1 MAIGSALSVGLI
13 GLKAFIIQ
21 IQAFVS
27 PGLPYFSI
35 IGLPDTSLSEARER
49 VKSACQASGAKWPE
63 TRVTVNLSP
72 ASMPKRGSSHDLAIA
87 ASVLS
92 ASGMIPHDC
101 LNDTVVL
108 GEVNLDG
115 TVLPINGLLPIL
127 LHARDQGVCKVIVP
141 HANLDEAALVPDV
154 DAIGIRHVGELIEL
168 MGGTANYTIPDMIRD
183 VDANDGAMSV
193 CPPPGDMNEVMGQE
207 TAKWALEV
215 AAAGGHHLMM
225 TGPPG
230 TGKNHA
236 RLAHSRHYESAQ
248 RIGTTG
254 SRIDPLPMRH
264 IAQLWHQRCSAIRS
278 AAPYRIHRILGRRRR
293 GIGSTRRDH
302 AGASGHP
309 IHGRGAR
316 ILGTHPANL
325 ARTIGIRVCG
335 DIPRE
340 RHHLLSGTIPTDH
353 GGQSLPL
360 RLRIRQR
367 RALHVQGKRPYQVLQ
382 PPVGADPRPHRHSD
396 RSASCGTH
404 QPRHGSFRRIQPRH
418 PPAGHG
424 GKANGTGTF
433 PGIRMGLQCASHRN
447 MASRQHVHK
456 SHRAREPCV
465 GQRTAQP
472 QRGGPSHA
480 TRMDAIRPV
489 RQNLSRTGRDDAR
502 NLHENEVDMNENT
515 TADTSVNATAID
527 DETLSRAVLTY
538 CLDSADAMMYALVK
552 GIGSATHTLQ
562 LLADSGPGNHESV
575 ATAAYKTLD
584 AALING
590 ITRWGR
596 TINARGM
603 ASFHG
608 AMVSWQH
615 RLTTLPSTD
624 PEELKTWFT
633 ANGTQWIVAPHH
645 PYWPSQL
652 ADLTIHTDWAA
663 PLCLWGKGD
672 PQALVSCSEPVGVVG
687 SRGVSEYGRQSAHE
701 LAKQAARAGHLIVSG
716 GALGTDAAAHWG
728 AIQAMDE
735 IGTPL
740 AGRTVAVFAGG
751 LNYIG
756 PKSNERLFETIINHS
771 GALISE
777 LCPGTVPEARRF
789 LIRNRL
795 IAALSS
801 TLIVAQARARSGALN
816 TAGWANELNRR
827 VFAVPGDVTMPHNTG
842 CNRLIQEGQ
851 ASIICSLTD
860 IDEFCHAAH
869 RPQSADAADNDDEPS
884 EESTDTSLSQPTN
897 ATAAILKAIRTCSAK
912 YGHVSTDGLLAIL
925 AESNPGEYSIS
936 RISMELGLMELNG
949 LICTQHGNITITDAS
964 AT

>member
-1 MAIGSALSVGLI
+1 
-13 GLKAFIIQ
+13 
-21 IQAFVS
+21 
-27 PGLPYFSI
+27 
-35 IGLPDTSLSEARER
+35 
-49 VKSACQASGAKWPE
+49 
-63 TRVTVNLSP
+63 
-72 ASMPKRGSSHDLAIA
+72 
-87 ASVLS
+87 
-92 ASGMIPHDC
+92 
-101 LNDTVVL
+101 
-108 GEVNLDG
+108 
-115 TVLPINGLLPIL
+115 
-127 LHARDQGVCKVIVP
+127 
-141 HANLDEAALVPDV
+141 
-154 DAIGIRHVGELIEL
+154 
-168 MGGTANYTIPDMIRD
+168 
-183 VDANDGAMSV
+183 
-193 CPPPGDMNEVMGQE
+193 
-207 TAKWALEV
+207 
-215 AAAGGHHLMM
+215 
-225 TGPPG
+225 
-230 TGKNHA
+230 
-236 RLAHSRHYESAQ
+236 
-248 RIGTTG
+248 
-254 SRIDPLPMRH
+254 
-264 IAQLWHQRCSAIRS
+264 
-278 AAPYRIHRILGRRRR
+278 
-293 GIGSTRRDH
+293 
-302 AGASGHP
+302 
-309 IHGRGAR
+309 
-316 ILGTHPANL
+316 
-325 ARTIGIRVCG
+325 
-335 DIPRE
+335 
-340 RHHLLSGTIPTDH
+340 
-353 GGQSLPL
+353 
-360 RLRIRQR
+360 
-367 RALHVQGKRPYQVLQ
+367 
-382 PPVGADPRPHRHSD
+382 
-396 RSASCGTH
+396 
-404 QPRHGSFRRIQPRH
+404 
-418 PPAGHG
+418 
-424 GKANGTGTF
+424 
-433 PGIRMGLQCASHRN
+433 
-447 MASRQHVHK
+447 
-456 SHRAREPCV
+456 
-465 GQRTAQP
+465 
-472 QRGGPSHA
+472 
-480 TRMDAIRPV
+480 
-489 RQNLSRTGRDDAR
+489 
-502 NLHENEVDMNENT
+502 MNENT

-663 PLCLWGKGD
+663 PLCLWGKVT
-672 PQALVSCSEPVGVVG
+672 PSVGVMLRTGRCRRITRRKRVRKAKRTRARQTSGPSRPSHSVRRRSGHRCGRPLG
-687 SRGVSEYGRQSAHE
+687 SH
-701 LAKQAARAGHLIVSG
+701 
-716 GALGTDAAAHWG
+716 
-728 AIQAMDE
+728 QAMDE

>member
-92 ASGMIPHDC
+92 ASGTIPHDC

-230 TGKNHA
+230 TGKTIMSPLSESEQLEVASIRSLCGTLPSYGISDVPPFEAPHHTASTASLVGGGAGLAQPGAITRAHRGILFMDEAPEFSARTLQTLREPLESGYVAISRAKGTTYYPARFQLIMAANPCPCGYAYGNGERCTCREKDRIKYFSRLSGPILDRIDIQIEVPPVERINPGTVPSGESSHAIRLRVMVARQTAQERFREFGWVCNAQATGTWLRANTSTKAIELVNHA
-236 RLAHSRHYESAQ
+236 LASERL
-248 RIGTTG
+248 
-254 SRIDPLPMRH
+254 
-264 IAQLWHQRCSAIRS
+264 
-278 AAPYRIHRILGRRRR
+278 
-293 GIGSTRRDH
+293 
-302 AGASGHP
+302 
-309 IHGRGAR
+309 
-316 ILGTHPANL
+316 
-325 ARTIGIRVCG
+325 
-335 DIPRE
+335 
-340 RHHLLSGTIPTDH
+340 
-353 GGQSLPL
+353 SL
-360 RLRIRQR
+360 R
-367 RALHVQGKRPYQVLQ
+367 
-382 PPVGADPRPHRHSD
+382 
-396 RSASCGTH
+396 
-404 QPRHGSFRRIQPRH
+404 
-418 PPAGHG
+418 
-424 GKANGTGTF
+424 
-433 PGIRMGLQCASHRN
+433 
-447 MASRQHVHK
+447 
-456 SHRAREPCV
+456 
-465 GQRTAQP
+465 
-472 QRGGPSHA
+472 GPSHA

>member
-1 MAIGSALSVGLI
+1 
-13 GLKAFIIQ
+13 
-21 IQAFVS
+21 
-27 PGLPYFSI
+27 
-35 IGLPDTSLSEARER
+35 
-49 VKSACQASGAKWPE
+49 
-63 TRVTVNLSP
+63 
-72 ASMPKRGSSHDLAIA
+72 
-87 ASVLS
+87 
-92 ASGMIPHDC
+92 
-101 LNDTVVL
+101 
-108 GEVNLDG
+108 
-115 TVLPINGLLPIL
+115 
-127 LHARDQGVCKVIVP
+127 
-141 HANLDEAALVPDV
+141 
-154 DAIGIRHVGELIEL
+154 
-168 MGGTANYTIPDMIRD
+168 
-183 VDANDGAMSV
+183 
-193 CPPPGDMNEVMGQE
+193 
-207 TAKWALEV
+207 
-215 AAAGGHHLMM
+215 
-225 TGPPG
+225 
-230 TGKNHA
+230 
-236 RLAHSRHYESAQ
+236 
-248 RIGTTG
+248 
-254 SRIDPLPMRH
+254 
-264 IAQLWHQRCSAIRS
+264 
-278 AAPYRIHRILGRRRR
+278 
-293 GIGSTRRDH
+293 
-302 AGASGHP
+302 
-309 IHGRGAR
+309 
-316 ILGTHPANL
+316 
-325 ARTIGIRVCG
+325 
-335 DIPRE
+335 
-340 RHHLLSGTIPTDH
+340 
-353 GGQSLPL
+353 
-360 RLRIRQR
+360 
-367 RALHVQGKRPYQVLQ
+367 
-382 PPVGADPRPHRHSD
+382 
-396 RSASCGTH
+396 
-404 QPRHGSFRRIQPRH
+404 
-418 PPAGHG
+418 
-424 GKANGTGTF
+424 
-433 PGIRMGLQCASHRN
+433 
-447 MASRQHVHK
+447 
-456 SHRAREPCV
+456 
-465 GQRTAQP
+465 
-472 QRGGPSHA
+472 
-480 TRMDAIRPV
+480 
-489 RQNLSRTGRDDAR
+489 
-502 NLHENEVDMNENT
+502 MNENT

-624 PEELKTWFT
+624 P

-756 PKSNERLFETIINHS
+756 PKSNERL
-771 GALISE
+771 
-777 LCPGTVPEARRF
+777 
-789 LIRNRL
+789 
-795 IAALSS
+795 
-801 TLIVAQARARSGALN
+801 VAQARARSGALN